1 MDEKLKSENMQK
13 WGWGEVTRVLLLLLI
28 IALLREYPSSNFQN
42 FLPCGTGAL
51 TPITKILR
59 TPLVLLTVVKTGDQQ
74 A

>member
-1 MDEKLKSENMQK
+1 M
-13 WGWGEVTRVLLLLLI
+13 GVGEVTRVLFLLLI